1 MSALHFSG
9 LIENSRLIARLHKA
23 LDVCLTA
30 LSFIAAYFIKKDFL
44 PSPYRGLI
52 TDPNYYVVLLM
63 IVIIW
68 YVVFDFFNLYIP
80 FRKQRYPEMLWKTTK
95 AASTALV
102 VTILCLY
109 VFKIEDVSR
118 IMIGI
123 FFLLNLFFLGTS
135 KWLLYKHAT
144 RPRRN
149 GFNLQNILI
158 IGSRQRSRDVIEAI
172 GQQEKSGVKII
183 GCLDIEKDQVG
194 EAVKE
199 GIHILGTLDS
209 LEKILREQVVDEL
222 LVAMPMGMIEGI
234 EKYIAA
240 AEEMGVAVRMIP
252 DWQLHRF
259 MTRPVIA
266 SIHFEDFFGMP
277 SMALSTIPTKHG
289 ELLLKAVFDYIVAI
303 ILLTALSPLIL
314 AVAIAIKLT
323 SPGPILFRQIRS
335 GLNGRRFTV
344 YKYRTMVQD
353 AESRKGEVEH
363 LNETDGPVFK
373 IKKDPRIIP
382 YLGTFLRR
390 TGLDEVPQLINVLK
404 GEMSIVGPRPP
415 IPSEVD
421 KYDLWQRRRLSMKP
435 GMTCLWQ
442 TSQNRNDVRFEDWM
456 NLDLQYIDSW
466 SLKLDFLILLKT
478 IRVVFSGA
486 GR

>member
-1 MSALHFSG
+1 MLK
-9 LIENSRLIARLHKA
+9 ENSVLLVRGHRV
-23 LDVCLTA
+23 LDICLTA
-30 LSFIAAYFIKKDFL
+30 VGFVGAYFIKKDFF
-44 PSPYRGLI
+44 PFPYRGLI
-52 TDPNYYVVLLM
+52 SDPDYYVVLLM

-68 YVVFDFFNLYIP
+68 YVVFDFFNLYEPYRNRAYSEI
-80 FRKQRYPEMLWKTTK
+80 LWKTIK

-102 VTILCLY
+102 AMILCMY

-123 FFLLNLFFLGTS
+123 FFLLNLLFLGTS
-135 KWLLYKHAT
+135 KWLLYRYAT
-144 RPRRN
+144 RPRKN
-149 GFNLQNILI
+149 GFHFQNILI
-158 IGSRQRSRDVIEAI
+158 VGSKQRSKDVIDAI
-172 GQQEKSGVKII
+172 GHQERSGVKII
-183 GCLDIEKDQVG
+183 GCLEIAQDQVG
-194 EAVKE
+194 QPVKE
-199 GIHILGTLDS
+199 EIRVIGTLDN

-234 EKYIAA
+234 EKYIAT
-240 AEEMGVAVRMIP
+240 AEEMGVAVRIIP
-252 DWQLHRF
+252 DWQLHRL

-266 SIHFEDFFGMP
+266 NIHFEDFFGIP

-289 ELLLKAVFDYIVAI
+289 ELFLKAVFDYLAAITLLIVF
-303 ILLTALSPLIL
+303 SPLLL
-314 AVAIAIKLT
+314 AVAIAIKLN
-323 SPGPILFRQIRS
+323 SPGPILFQQIRS
-335 GLNGRRFTV
+335 GLNGRRFTA
-344 YKYRTMVQD
+344 YKFRTMVAD
-353 AESRKGEVEH
+353 AEAKKGEVEH

-390 TGLDEVPQLINVLK
+390 TGLDELPQLINVLK

-415 IPSEVD
+415 LPSEVD

-442 TSQNRNDVRFEDWM
+442 TARNRNEVRFEDWM
-456 NLDLQYIDSW
+456 NLDLQYIDNW
-466 SLKLDFLILLKT
+466 SLKLDFMILLKT
-478 IRVVFSGA
+478 LRVVFSGE

>member
-1 MSALHFSG
+1 
-9 LIENSRLIARLHKA
+9 LIARIHKA
-23 LDVCLTA
+23 VDICLTA
-30 LSFIAAYFIKKDFL
+30 VSFIAAYFLKKDFL
-44 PSPYRGLI
+44 PFPYRGLI

-68 YVVFDFFNLYIP
+68 YVVFDFFNLYSP
-80 FRKQRYPEMLWKTTK
+80 FRRQRSPEIFWKMTK

-102 VTILCLY
+102 VLILCMY
-109 VFKIEDVSR
+109 VFKIEYVSR

-123 FFLLNLFFLGTS
+123 FYLLDIILLGTS
-135 KWLLYKHAT
+135 KWVLLKHAT
-144 RPRRN
+144 RPRKN

-158 IGSRQRSRDVIEAI
+158 IGTKQRSKDVIEAI
-172 GQQEKSGVKII
+172 GQQGKSGVNIV
-183 GCLDIEKDQVG
+183 GCLDIGQDQVG
-194 EAVKE
+194 RPVKN
-199 GIHILGTLDS
+199 GIQVIGTVDN

-222 LVAMPMGMIEGI
+222 LVAMPMGMIEGV
-234 EKYIAA
+234 EKYIAI

-252 DWQLHRF
+252 DWQLHRL

-266 SIHFEDFFGMP
+266 SIQFEDFFGIP
-277 SMALSTIPTKHG
+277 SMALTTIPTKHG
-289 ELLLKAVFDYIVAI
+289 ELLLKAVFDSLAAI
-303 ILLTALSPLIL
+303 TLLIALSPILLTVAL
-314 AVAIAIKLT
+314 AIKLL
-323 SPGPILFRQIRS
+323 SPGPILFTQVRC
-335 GLNGRRFTV
+335 GLNGRKFTV
-344 YKYRTMVQD
+344 YKFRTMVPD
-353 AESRKGEVEH
+353 AEARREEIAH

-373 IKKDPRIIP
+373 ISNDPRIIP

-390 TGLDEVPQLINVLK
+390 TGLDELPQLFNVLK

-442 TSQNRNDVRFEDWM
+442 TSRNRNEVRFEDWM
-456 NLDLQYIDSW
+456 NLDLQYIDNW
-466 SLKLDFLILLKT
+466 SLKLDFVILLKT
-478 IRVVFSGA
+478 LGVVFTGE

>member
-1 MSALHFSG
+1 M
-9 LIENSRLIARLHKA
+9 LIETTRLLVKAHKA
-23 LDVCLTA
+23 IDIVLTA
-30 LSFIAAYFIKKDFL
+30 LSFVAAYFIKKDFL
-44 PSPYRGLI
+44 PFPYRGLI
-52 TDPNYYVVLLM
+52 TDPDYYVVLLM

-68 YVVFDFFNLYIP
+68 YMVLDFFNLYAP
-80 FRKQRYPEMLWKTTK
+80 VKRRSYPEIFWKTAK
-95 AASTALV
+95 AVSTAV
-102 VTILCLY
+102 VVMTLCLY
-109 VFKIEDVSR
+109 IFKIEDVSR

-123 FFLLNLFFLGTS
+123 FFALNLLFLETG
-135 KWLLYKHAT
+135 KWLLYKYAT
-144 RPRRN
+144 RSRKN
-149 GFNLQNILI
+149 GFSLQNILI
-158 IGSRQRSRDVIEAI
+158 IGSKQRSQDVIEAI
-172 GQQEKSGVKII
+172 GHQEKSGVRIL
-183 GCLDIEKDQVG
+183 GCLDITQDQVG
-194 EAVKE
+194 QNVTGSIHVI
-199 GIHILGTLDS
+199 GIVDD

-234 EKYIAA
+234 EKYIAI
-240 AEEMGVAVRMIP
+240 AEEMGVAVRVIP
-252 DWQLHRF
+252 DWQLHRL

-266 SIHFEDFFGMP
+266 NIHFEDFFGIP
-277 SMALSTIPTKHG
+277 SMALSTITTRHG
-289 ELLLKAVFDYIVAI
+289 ELLLKAVFDYLAAI
-303 ILLTALSPLIL
+303 ILLIAFSPLLL
-314 AVAIAIKLT
+314 AVAFTIKFS
-323 SPGPILFRQIRS
+323 SPGSILFRQIRS

-344 YKYRTMVQD
+344 YKFRTMVLD
-353 AESRKGEVEH
+353 AESKKEEIEH

-382 YLGTFLRR
+382 YLGTILRR
-390 TGLDEVPQLINVLK
+390 TGLDELPQLINVLK

-456 NLDLQYIDSW
+456 NLDLQYIDNW

-478 IRVVFSGA
+478 LRVVLSGE

>member
-1 MSALHFSG
+1 MLK
-9 LIENSRLIARLHKA
+9 ENNAHVLQAHRV
-23 LDVCLTA
+23 LDIFLTA
-30 LSFIAAYFIKKDFL
+30 AAFIGAYFLKKDFL
-44 PSPYRGLI
+44 PFPYRGLI
-52 TDPNYYVVLLM
+52 TDPDYYVVLLM

-68 YVVFDFFNLYIP
+68 YVVFDFFNLYSP
-80 FRKQRYPEMLWKTTK
+80 FRRQRSPEIFWKMTK

-102 VTILCLY
+102 VLILCMY

-123 FFLLNLFFLGTS
+123 FYLLDIIFLGTS
-135 KWLLYKHAT
+135 KWVLFKHAT
-144 RPRRN
+144 RPRKN
-149 GFNLQNILI
+149 GFSLQNTLI
-158 IGSRQRSRDVIEAI
+158 IGSKQRSKDVIEAI
-172 GQQEKSGVKII
+172 GQQGKSGVNIV
-183 GCLDIEKDQVG
+183 GCLDIGPDQVG
-194 EAVKE
+194 QPVKN
-199 GIHILGTLDS
+199 GIQVIGTVDN

-222 LVAMPMGMIEGI
+222 LVAMPMGMIEGV
-234 EKYIAA
+234 EKYIAI

-252 DWQLHRF
+252 DWQLHRL

-266 SIHFEDFFGMP
+266 SIHFEDFFGIP
-277 SMALSTIPTKHG
+277 SMALTTIPTKHG
-289 ELLLKAVFDYIVAI
+289 ELLLKAVFDSLAAI
-303 ILLTALSPLIL
+303 ALLIALCPILL
-314 AVAIAIKLT
+314 AVALAVKLL
-323 SPGPILFRQIRS
+323 SPGPILFTQVRC
-335 GLNGRRFTV
+335 GLNGRKFTV
-344 YKYRTMVQD
+344 YKFRTMVPD
-353 AESRKGEVEH
+353 AEARREELAH

-373 IKKDPRIIP
+373 IGKDPRIIP

-390 TGLDEVPQLINVLK
+390 TGLDELPQLLNVLK

-442 TSQNRNDVRFEDWM
+442 TSRKRNEVRFEDWM
-456 NLDLQYIDSW
+456 NLDLQYIDNW

-478 IRVVFSGA
+478 LGVVFTGE

>member
-1 MSALHFSG
+1 MLK
-9 LIENSRLIARLHKA
+9 ENSAPIIRGHRV
-23 LDVCLTA
+23 LDIFLTA
-30 LSFIAAYFIKKDFL
+30 AAFIGAYFIKKDFL
-44 PSPYRGLI
+44 PFPYRGLI

-68 YVVFDFFNLYIP
+68 YVVFDFFNLYSP
-80 FRKQRYPEMLWKTTK
+80 FRRQRYPEIFWKMTK
-95 AASTALV
+95 SASTALV
-102 VTILCLY
+102 VMILCMY

-123 FFLLNLFFLGTS
+123 FFLLNLLFLGTS
-135 KWLLYKHAT
+135 KWLLYKYAT
-144 RPRRN
+144 RPRKN
-149 GFNLQNILI
+149 GFSLQNILI
-158 IGSRQRSRDVIEAI
+158 IGSKQRSKDVIEAI
-172 GQQEKSGVKII
+172 GQQGKSGVNIV
-183 GCLDIEKDQVG
+183 GCLDIGQDQVG
-194 EAVKE
+194 RPVKN
-199 GIHILGTLDS
+199 GVQVIGTVDN

-234 EKYIAA
+234 EKYIAI

-252 DWQLHRF
+252 DWQLHRL

-266 SIHFEDFFGMP
+266 SIHFEDFFGIP
-277 SMALSTIPTKHG
+277 SMALTTIPTKHG
-289 ELLLKAVFDYIVAI
+289 ELLVKAVFDYLAAI
-303 ILLTALSPLIL
+303 TLLIALSPIL
-314 AVAIAIKLT
+314 LALALAIKLI

-335 GLNGRRFTV
+335 GLNGRRFTA
-344 YKYRTMVQD
+344 YKFRTMVAD
-353 AESRKGEVEH
+353 AEARKAEVEH

-373 IKKDPRIIP
+373 MSKDPRIIP

-390 TGLDEVPQLINVLK
+390 TGLDELPQLFNVLK

-442 TSQNRNDVRFEDWM
+442 TARSRNEVRFEDWM
-456 NLDLQYIDSW
+456 NLDLQYIDNW
-466 SLKLDFLILLKT
+466 SLKLDFVILLRT
-478 IRVVFSGA
+478 LGVVFKGE